1 MSVKARTPGT
11 VLWFAALL
19 MILAATAAPASATV
33 TAPAHSRPL
42 NDALLSGAAAAYVDT
57 GFRWPGDPPTIT
69 YSYSNLLD
77 GALGLPAADLRAA
90 GEEALGLWATYAPLH
105 FVEVQ
110 DSGPPPSDTAYSP
123 LGYPQIRI
131 GHHYIDGSTGPNYL
145 AHAYYPYGGGLGG
158 DVHFDNSNT
167 WKIDAGAGYDLL
179 QVLVHEL
186 GHSLGL
192 GHLPPPDEPGG
203 ATAIMNP
210 IYRERYNGLGTAF
223 LYDADIV
230 WIQAIYGVGVGSVTP
245 LPEPTSIA
253 MLGVAGLAF
262 LLRRRRAA

>member
-1 MSVKARTPGT
+1 MSVKARTPAT
-11 VLWFAALL
+11 VLWFAAIL
-19 MILAATAAPASATV
+19 MIFASIAAPASAMV
-33 TAPAHSRPL
+33 AARPDSPPL
-42 NDALLSGAAAAYVDT
+42 NDALLYGAAEAYVDT

-90 GEEALGLWATYAPLH
+90 CEEALGLWATYAPLH

-110 DSGPPPSDTAYSP
+110 DSGPPPSDSSYPAF
-123 LGYPQIRI
+123 GYPQIRI

-145 AHAYYPYGGGLGG
+145 AHAFYPYGNGLGG

-167 WKIDAGAGYDLL
+167 WKIGAGAGYDLL

-192 GHLPPPDEPGG
+192 GHTPPPDEPGG

-210 IYRERYNGLGTAF
+210 IYLERYSGLGTAF
-223 LYDADIV
+223 LYEDDIAG
-230 WIQAIYGVGVGSVTP
+230 IQSIYGVGVGSVTP
-245 LPEPTSIA
+245 LPEPSSISL
-253 MLGVAGLAF
+253 LGVAGLTF
-262 LLRRRRAA
+262 LHRRRRAA